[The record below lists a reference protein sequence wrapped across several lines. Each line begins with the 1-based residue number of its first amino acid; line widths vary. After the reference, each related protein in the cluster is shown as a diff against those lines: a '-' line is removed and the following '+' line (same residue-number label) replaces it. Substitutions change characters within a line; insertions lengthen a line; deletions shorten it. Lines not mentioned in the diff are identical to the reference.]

1 MNKSTLLGIFLGIGL
16 VAGAIYLET
25 DNWLVFYNLAGIF
38 IVVGGT
44 AAASFLSYPF
54 HDVMGVFRSF
64 YVVLRKE
71 PPRVEDY
78 IQQIMDLVIKARK
91 GGRLALEKE
100 VEGIQNLFLAD
111 AIQMLADGYSLIEI
125 NEILGERVIF
135 KAERERK
142 EADILT
148 TMSKYA
154 PAFGMIGTLIGLIV
168 LLSNMTI
175 ESMDNIGSGMSVAL
189 ITTFYGVI
197 LANLIF
203 KPIAVK
209 LYTRTEEEV
218 ILMEMIIDSV
228 KMINEG
234 WHPAKV
240 QDYMN
245 SFINPAK
252 RVIPNRE
259 DFKLKKV
266 APAPQAE
273 VV

>member
-25 DNWLVFYNLAGIF
+25 DDWIVFYNLAGIL

-54 HDVMGVFRSF
+54 SDVMGVFRSF

-71 PPRVEDY
+71 PPRVEEY
-78 IQQIMDLVIKARK
+78 IQQVMDLVIKARK

-100 VEGIQNLFLAD
+100 VSGIKNFFLAD
-111 AIQMLADGYSLIEI
+111 AIQMLADGYSLREI
-125 NEILGERVIF
+125 NEILRERVYF

-148 TMSKYA
+148 TMSKYS

-168 LLSNMTI
+168 LLSNMTL

-189 ITTFYGVI
+189 ITTFYGIV
-197 LANLIF
+197 LANLIL

-218 ILMEMIIDSV
+218 LMMEMIIDSV

-252 RVIPNRE
+252 RVIPNRS
-259 DFKLKKV
+259 DFKLKKIAS
-266 APAPQAE
+266 APEAE
-273 VV
+273 AV

>member
-1 MNKSTLLGIFLGIGL
+1 MNKSTLLGIVLGIGL

-25 DNWLVFYNLAGIF
+25 DDWLIFYNLAGIL

-44 AAASFLSYPF
+44 AASSFLSYPF
-54 HDVMGVFRSF
+54 NDVMGVFRSF
-64 YVVLRKE
+64 FVVLRKE

-78 IQQIMDLVIKARK
+78 IKQIMDLVLKART

-100 VEGIQNLFLAD
+100 VGGIKNFFLSD
-111 AIQMLADGYSLIEI
+111 GIQMLADGYSMNEI
-125 NEILGERVIF
+125 NEILKERINF
-135 KAERERK
+135 RAERERK
-142 EADILT
+142 EADILI

-168 LLSNMTI
+168 LLSNMTL
-175 ESMDNIGSGMSVAL
+175 ESMDNIGSGMAVAL
-189 ITTFYGVI
+189 ITTFYGIV

-209 LYTRTEEEV
+209 LYTRTEEE
-218 ILMEMIIDSV
+218 ILLMEMIIESV
-228 KMINEG
+228 KMISEG

-245 SFINPAK
+245 SFIKPGK
-252 RVIPNRE
+252 RVVPNRT
-259 DFKLKKV
+259 DLKITKMAS
-266 APAPQAE
+266 APEAE
-273 VV
+273 VI

>member
-1 MNKSTLLGIFLGIGL
+1 MNKSTLLGIVLGIGL

-25 DNWLVFYNLAGIF
+25 DEWLIFYNLAGIL

-54 HDVMGVFRSF
+54 GDVMGVFRSF
-64 YVVLRKE
+64 FVVLRKE

-78 IQQIMDLVIKARK
+78 IQQIMDLVLKARK

-100 VEGIQNLFLAD
+100 VSGIKNFFLAD
-111 AIQMLADGYSLIEI
+111 GIQMMADGYSMREI
-125 NEILGERVIF
+125 DEILKERVNF

-168 LLSNMTI
+168 LLSNMTL
-175 ESMDNIGSGMSVAL
+175 ESMDNIGSGMAVAL
-189 ITTFYGVI
+189 ITTFYGII

-218 ILMEMIIDSV
+218 LLMEMIIDSI

-245 SFINPAK
+245 SFIKPSK
-252 RVIPNRE
+252 RVIPNRS
-259 DFKLKKV
+259 DFKLRKT
-266 APAPQAE
+266 APEPEAE

>member
-1 MNKSTLLGIFLGIGL
+1 MNKSTLLGIILGIGL

-25 DNWLVFYNLAGIF
+25 DDWLIFYNLAGIL

-54 HDVMGVFRSF
+54 SDVVGVFRSF
-64 YVVLRKE
+64 FVVLRKE
-71 PPRVEDY
+71 PPRVEDF
-78 IQQIMDLVIKARK
+78 IKQIMDLVLKART

-100 VEGIQNLFLAD
+100 VGGIKNLFLAD
-111 AIQMLADGYSLIEI
+111 GIQMLADGYSFREI
-125 NEILGERVIF
+125 DEILNERVAF
-135 KAERERK
+135 RAEREKK

-168 LLSNMTI
+168 LLSNMTL
-175 ESMDNIGSGMSVAL
+175 ESMDNIGSGMAVAL
-189 ITTFYGVI
+189 ITTFYGIV

-203 KPIAVK
+203 KPIATK

-218 ILMEMIIDSV
+218 LLMEMIIDSV
-228 KMINEG
+228 KMISEG

-245 SFINPAK
+245 SFIKPGK
-252 RVIPNRE
+252 RVVPNRS
-259 DFKLKKV
+259 DFKLKKM
-266 APAPQAE
+266 APTPEAE
-273 VV
+273 VA

>member
-1 MNKSTLLGIFLGIGL
+1 MNKSTLLGIVLGIGL

-25 DNWLVFYNLAGIF
+25 DDWRIFYNLAGIL

-54 HDVMGVFRSF
+54 SDVMGVFRSF

-78 IQQIMDLVIKARK
+78 SQQIMNLVIKARK

-100 VEGIQNLFLAD
+100 VGGIKNLFLAD
-111 AIQMLADGYSLIEI
+111 GIQMLADGYSMREI
-125 NEILGERVIF
+125 DEILKERVYF
-135 KAERERK
+135 RAERERK

-148 TMSKYA
+148 TMSKYS
-154 PAFGMIGTLIGLIV
+154 PAFGMIGTLIGLII

-218 ILMEMIIDSV
+218 LLMEMIIDSI
-228 KMINEG
+228 KMISEG

-245 SFINPAK
+245 SFIKPAK
-252 RVIPNRE
+252 RIVPNRS
-259 DFKLKKV
+259 DIKLRKI
-266 APAPQAE
+266 APAPEAE

>member
-1 MNKSTLLGIFLGIGL
+1 MK
-16 VAGAIYLET
+16 
-25 DNWLVFYNLAGIF
+25 
-38 IVVGGT
+38 
-44 AAASFLSYPF
+44 
-54 HDVMGVFRSF
+54 
-64 YVVLRKE
+64 
-71 PPRVEDY
+71 DY
-78 IQQIMDLVIKARK
+78 IQQIMDLVLKARK

-100 VEGIQNLFLAD
+100 VSGIKNFFLAD
-111 AIQMLADGYSLIEI
+111 GIQMMADGYSMREI
-125 NEILGERVIF
+125 DEILKERVNF

-168 LLSNMTI
+168 LLSNMTL
-175 ESMDNIGSGMSVAL
+175 ESMDNIGSGMAVAL
-189 ITTFYGVI
+189 ITTFYGII

-218 ILMEMIIDSV
+218 LLMEMIIDSI

-245 SFINPAK
+245 SFIKPSK
-252 RVIPNRE
+252 RVIPNRS
-259 DFKLKKV
+259 DFKLRKT
-266 APAPQAE
+266 APEPEAE

>member
-16 VAGAIYLET
+16 VAGAIYHET
-25 DNWLVFYNLAGIF
+25 NDWLVFYNFAGIL
-38 IVVGGT
+38 IVAGGT

-54 HDVMGVFRSF
+54 NDVLGVFRSF

-78 IQQIMDLVIKARK
+78 IQQVMDLVIIARK

-100 VEGIQNLFLAD
+100 VNGIKNLFLSD
-111 AIQMLADGYSLIEI
+111 GIQMLADGYSIREI
-125 NEILGERVIF
+125 NDILKERVYF
-135 KAERERK
+135 KSERERK
-142 EADILT
+142 EAEILLM
-148 TMSKYA
+148 MSKYA
-154 PAFGMIGTLIGLIV
+154 PAFGMIGTLIGLII
-168 LLSNMTI
+168 LLSNMTL
-175 ESMDNIGSGMSVAL
+175 ESMDNVGSGMSVAL
-189 ITTFYGVI
+189 ITTFYGI
-197 LANLIF
+197 LLANLIF

-209 LYTRTEEEV
+209 LSTRTEEEV
-218 ILMEMIIDSV
+218 IMMEMIIDSV

-252 RVIPNRE
+252 RVVPNRS
-259 DFKLKKV
+259 DFKRGKK
-266 APAPQAE
+266 APAPEAE
-273 VV
+273 VA

>member
-1 MNKSTLLGIFLGIGL
+1 MNKSTLLGIVLGIGL

-25 DNWLVFYNLAGIF
+25 DDWLIFYNLAGIL

-54 HDVMGVFRSF
+54 SDVMGVFRSF
-64 YVVLRKE
+64 FVVLRKE

-78 IQQIMDLVIKARK
+78 IQQIMYLVIKARE

-100 VEGIQNLFLAD
+100 VSGIKNFFLAD
-111 AIQMLADGYSLIEI
+111 GIQMLADGYSM
-125 NEILGERVIF
+125 NEIDEILKERIHF
-135 KAERERK
+135 RAERERK
-142 EADILT
+142 EAEILT
-148 TMSKYA
+148 TMSKYS
-154 PAFGMIGTLIGLIV
+154 PAFGMIGTLIGLII
-168 LLSNMTI
+168 LLSNMTL
-175 ESMDNIGSGMSVAL
+175 ESMDNIGSGMAVAL
-189 ITTFYGVI
+189 ITTFYGIV

-218 ILMEMIIDSV
+218 LLMEMIIDSV

-252 RVIPNRE
+252 RVTPNRS
-259 DFKLKKV
+259 DFKLKKI
-266 APAPQAE
+266 APSPEAE
-273 VV
+273 AV

>member
-1 MNKSTLLGIFLGIGL
+1 M
-16 VAGAIYLET
+16 GAR
-25 DNWLVFYNLAGIF
+25 
-38 IVVGGT
+38 
-44 AAASFLSYPF
+44 SFLSYPF
-54 HDVMGVFRSF
+54 SDVMGVFRSF

-78 IQQIMDLVIKARK
+78 SQQIMNLVIKARK
-91 GGRLALEKE
+91 GGKLALEKE
-100 VEGIQNLFLAD
+100 VGGIKHLFLAD
-111 AIQMLADGYSLIEI
+111 GIQMLADGYSMREI
-125 NEILGERVIF
+125 DEILKERVYF
-135 KAERERK
+135 RAERERK

-148 TMSKYA
+148 TMSKYS
-154 PAFGMIGTLIGLIV
+154 PAFGMIGTLIGLII

-218 ILMEMIIDSV
+218 LLMEMIIDSI
-228 KMINEG
+228 KMISEG

-245 SFINPAK
+245 SFIKPGK
-252 RVIPNRE
+252 RVVPNRS
-259 DFKLKKV
+259 DIKLRNI
-266 APAPQAE
+266 APAPEAE

>member
-1 MNKSTLLGIFLGIGL
+1 MNKSTLLGIVLGIGL

-25 DNWLVFYNLAGIF
+25 DDWRIFYNLAGIL

-54 HDVMGVFRSF
+54 SDVMGVFRSF

-78 IQQIMDLVIKARK
+78 SQQIMNLVIKARK
-91 GGRLALEKE
+91 GGKLALEKE
-100 VEGIQNLFLAD
+100 VGGIKNLFLAD
-111 AIQMLADGYSLIEI
+111 GIQMLADGYSMREI
-125 NEILGERVIF
+125 DEILKERVYF
-135 KAERERK
+135 RAERERK

-148 TMSKYA
+148 TMSKYS
-154 PAFGMIGTLIGLIV
+154 PAFGMIGTLIGLII

-218 ILMEMIIDSV
+218 LLMEMIIDSI
-228 KMINEG
+228 KMISEG

-245 SFINPAK
+245 SFIKPAK
-252 RVIPNRE
+252 RIVPNRS
-259 DFKLKKV
+259 DIKLRKIAL
-266 APAPQAE
+266 APEAE

>member
-1 MNKSTLLGIFLGIGL
+1 MNKSTLLGIVLGIGL

-25 DNWLVFYNLAGIF
+25 DDWLIFYNLAGIL

-54 HDVMGVFRSF
+54 GDVMGVFRSF
-64 YVVLRKE
+64 FVVLRKE

-78 IQQIMDLVIKARK
+78 IQQIMDLVLKARK

-100 VEGIQNLFLAD
+100 VSGIKNFFLAD
-111 AIQMLADGYSLIEI
+111 GIQMMADGYSMREI
-125 NEILGERVIF
+125 DEILKERVNF

-168 LLSNMTI
+168 LLSNMTL
-175 ESMDNIGSGMSVAL
+175 ESMDNIGSGMAVAL
-189 ITTFYGVI
+189 ITTFYGII

-218 ILMEMIIDSV
+218 LLMEMIIDSI

-245 SFINPAK
+245 SFIKPSK
-252 RVIPNRE
+252 RVIPNRS
-259 DFKLKKV
+259 DFKLRKT
-266 APAPQAE
+266 APEPEAE